1 MELRTKKGT
10 EYIAEQSYAGD
21 ENIER
26 LILPD
31 GLRGIGEEAFSGC
44 AMLRELIL
52 PQSLETLGAASFCGC
67 EALERVVLP
76 EGLERIGEGAF
87 LGCGALKEIR
97 FPAGLREIGAMAFW
111 NTGLERVDVPVTVE
125 RVEDKAFWECEVLQ
139 EANILNPNAFVGEDV
154 FGICYELKRGY
165 IAPGYCG
172 RTDAP
177 TVLMYTLL
185 WCSSYER
192 HSEATSERAR
202 EYIRENE
209 ALIMERIFKYNNAPA
224 LTGIVRQGLLKP
236 ENVNA
241 YVRTAAE
248 QGLTELTA
256 LLLKARGAQRNI
268 ETEFEL

>member
-1 MELRTKKGT
+1 MELRIKEGT

-21 ENIER
+21 ESIER
-26 LILPD
+26 LILPR

-44 AMLRELIL
+44 AMLRELVL
-52 PQSLETLGAASFCGC
+52 PQSLEMLGAASFCGC
-67 EALERVVLP
+67 EALKTVTLP
-76 EGLERIGEGAF
+76 EKLKRIEEGAF
-87 LGCGALKEIR
+87 LGCSALKEIS

-111 NTGLERVDVPVTVE
+111 NTGLERVDVPAAVE
-125 RVEDKAFWECEVLQ
+125 RVEDRAFWECEALK
-139 EANILNPNAFVGEDV
+139 EANILNPDAFVGEDV
-154 FGICYELKRGY
+154 FGICYQLKRGY

-192 HSEATSERAR
+192 HSQLTSKKAR
-202 EYIRENE
+202 EFIAENE

-224 LTGIVRQGLLKP
+224 LTGIVRQGLLRP

-256 LLLKARGAQRNI
+256 LLLKARGARQNI